1 MTETNANNKTTKKC
15 LRCGGGLSF
24 SPKHQ
29 ALFCSQCG
37 TAYDIEKNRD
47 IVKHD
52 LNQVQDISES
62 NKAFAENNRVFN
74 CENCGGKI
82 VLNKLEYTK
91 KCPYC
96 GSQHI
101 KKTRINPGISP
112 DGIIPFKISEK
123 EASENFKQLMKKK
136 FFAPNAF
143 KNKPIADKIDGMYIP
158 TFSYDAHS
166 ETSYVG
172 VIQEEETIVSN
183 GRSNV
188 IQTRRSFSGKIS
200 FLHQNVLVEDS
211 QNLNQLNFDKI
222 KPFNYN
228 ELYKYDDD
236 FIRGYMVEYHEHP
249 VATCT
254 DVAHII
260 MKNDIERAIRN
271 KVDGNIVSLT
281 TTVKYDNEKFAY
293 YLLPTYKIEFM
304 FKGKK
309 YKSFVNGQT
318 GKATGKAPVSKIKVT
333 FFTIFLV
340 FLIGGLTALF
350 YCLFFTL

>member
-1 MTETNANNKTTKKC
+1 MTEITANNKTTKKC

-29 ALFCSQCG
+29 AIFCSQCG
-37 TAYDIEKNRD
+37 TVYDIEKNKNV
-47 IVKHD
+47 VKHD
-52 LNQVQDISES
+52 LNKVQDISES

-112 DGIIPFKISEK
+112 DSIIPFKITEE
-123 EASENFKQLMKKK
+123 EASEKFKQLMKKK
-136 FFAPNAF
+136 VFAPNAF

-158 TFSYDAHS
+158 TFAYDAHS
-166 ETSYVG
+166 DTSYFG
-172 VIQEEETIVSN
+172 EIQEEETIISN
-183 GRSNV
+183 GRSSVKYN
-188 IQTRRSFSGKIS
+188 RRSFRGKTS
-200 FLHQNVLVEDS
+200 LEHQNILVEDS
-211 QNLNQLNFDKI
+211 QNLNQLDLDKI

-254 DVAHII
+254 NVAHMI

-271 KVDGNIVSLT
+271 KISGDIVSLT
-281 TTVKYDNEKFAY
+281 TNVKYDNEKFAY
-293 YLLPTYKIEFM
+293 FLLPTYKIEFL

-333 FFTIFLV
+333 FFTIILV
-340 FLIGGLTALF
+340 LLIGGLTALF
-350 YCLFFTL
+350 YYLFFTL